1 MRPMKPQNHHTH
13 IEILPAALLSKRS
26 AWRRQARGLPPGA
39 CLLITDPQNG
49 EQTQLMRTLTRSFRQ
64 QGKQAILWAIK
75 TGGRE

>member
-1 MRPMKPQNHHTH
+1 MKSQGHDGH

-26 AWRRQARGLPPGA
+26 AWRGKARRLPAGA
-39 CLLITDPQNG
+39 CLLITNPKNS

-75 TGGRE
+75 AGGRE